1 LKIRQKNYG
10 QWCRN
15 LYKWTMGS
23 LKKLAMARTGTSGE
37 KGALLVSGVLFQKG
51 KARLQTYRNRERII
65 IIIY

>member
-1 LKIRQKNYG
+1 
-10 QWCRN
+10 
-15 LYKWTMGS
+15 MGS